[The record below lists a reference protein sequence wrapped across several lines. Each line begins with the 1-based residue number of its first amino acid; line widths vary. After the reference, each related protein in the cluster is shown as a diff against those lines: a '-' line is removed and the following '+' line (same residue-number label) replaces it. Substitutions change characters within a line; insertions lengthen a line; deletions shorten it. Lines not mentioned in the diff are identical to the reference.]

1 MEMADIQKL
10 EERLESVLP
19 LFREVQD
26 AAFALLA
33 SGTMKAQCDYAEH
46 FPRSRRRQKWQT
58 DFFRQSKA
66 ELLLEGVVIMAKAK
80 ILKIPARG
88 DWQFVE
94 VDTDADG
101 NLTLETMQS
110 MVGGDIE
117 RWCLSGNGLDGLD
130 LFLDEEGK
138 LKERSYNPIATIL
151 AEILFHNDVI
161 VGDTFVCA
169 HDEEGNSIGLSD
181 TQELALRRRLSDI
194 GF

>member
-1 MEMADIQKL
+1 
-10 EERLESVLP
+10 
-19 LFREVQD
+19 
-26 AAFALLA
+26 
-33 SGTMKAQCDYAEH
+33 
-46 FPRSRRRQKWQT
+46 
-58 DFFRQSKA
+58 
-66 ELLLEGVVIMAKAK
+66 MAKAK

-88 DWQFVE
+88 DWEFVE
-94 VDTDADG
+94 VETDADG
-101 NLTLETMQS
+101 NLPLETMQS
-110 MVGGDIE
+110 IVGGDIE
-117 RWCLSGNGLDGLD
+117 RWCLSSNGLDGLD

-181 TQELALRRRLSDI
+181 TQELALRRRLSDL